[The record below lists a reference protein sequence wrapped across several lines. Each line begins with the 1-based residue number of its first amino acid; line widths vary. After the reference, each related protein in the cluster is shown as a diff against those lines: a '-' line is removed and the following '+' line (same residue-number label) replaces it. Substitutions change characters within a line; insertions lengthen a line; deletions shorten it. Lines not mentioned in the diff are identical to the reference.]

1 MELSLQMGTGVCLQL
16 SLEVTGWREAGQAGS
31 VLNHVCVS
39 MFLSWSHVI
48 LTEIPTGFLCLE
60 NRMMFVELLLNMLF
74 SNWLLEK
81 QASLGLKKH

>member
-1 MELSLQMGTGVCLQL
+1 MGTGVCLQL
-16 SLEVTGWREAGQAGS
+16 SLEVTGGREAGQAGA
-31 VLNHVCVS
+31 VWNHVCGS
-39 MFLSWSHVI
+39 MFLPWSHVI

-60 NRMMFVELLLNMLF
+60 NRMMFLELLLNMLF